1 MTKFPK
7 DGKSVRITNASYQ
20 MSSLYD
26 TDVNVAIKWMHEKI
40 VALELEANKKVT
52 TPANHWPVVSTNP
65 LACNFD
71 EQRMILSMKK
81 AIDETIDEKFSKY
94 ARQ

>member
-1 MTKFPK
+1 MRPIGK
-7 DGKSVRITNASYQ
+7 DGKTVRVTKASWDIT
-20 MSSLYD
+20 LGYD
-26 TDVNVAIKWMHEKI
+26 SDVNCAIAKMQERI
-40 VALELEANKKVT
+40 VALELEANKTVT

-81 AIDETIDEKFSKY
+81 AIDEIIDEKFSKY